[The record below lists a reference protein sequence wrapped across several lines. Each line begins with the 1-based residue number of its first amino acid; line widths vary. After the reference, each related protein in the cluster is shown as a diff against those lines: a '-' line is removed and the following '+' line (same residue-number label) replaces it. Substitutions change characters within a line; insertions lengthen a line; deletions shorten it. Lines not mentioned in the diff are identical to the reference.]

1 MATETQLSFMNGI
14 IVFIMIYLQEMLNPH
29 SCDFIIY
36 KSLCKYSKSKSEI
49 QLPVGVIMIIDSY
62 IFT

>member
-29 SCDFIIY
+29 SCDLIIC
-36 KSLCKYSKSKSEI
+36 KSLWKYSRSKVVVAAGQE
-49 QLPVGVIMIIDSY
+49 
-62 IFT
+62 